1 MTAGSPGAR
10 KAEEEVSAAHME
22 RTFRKPLFKE
32 ITGGKKKYNLQDI
45 ICLGVCLMDSEQLLL
60 WKVDENE
67 RRCRYSKTQVGIPGL
82 ITNFRE
88 RACKGEIFYL
98 VKQS

>member
-1 MTAGSPGAR
+1 
-10 KAEEEVSAAHME
+10 
-22 RTFRKPLFKE
+22 
-32 ITGGKKKYNLQDI
+32 
-45 ICLGVCLMDSEQLLL
+45 MDSEQLLL

>member
-32 ITGGKKKYNLQDI
+32 ITGGKKKIQPSGHYLF
-45 ICLGVCLMDSEQLLL
+45 G
-60 WKVDENE
+60 
-67 RRCRYSKTQVGIPGL
+67 GL
-82 ITNFRE
+82 SDGF
-88 RACKGEIFYL
+88 
-98 VKQS
+98 